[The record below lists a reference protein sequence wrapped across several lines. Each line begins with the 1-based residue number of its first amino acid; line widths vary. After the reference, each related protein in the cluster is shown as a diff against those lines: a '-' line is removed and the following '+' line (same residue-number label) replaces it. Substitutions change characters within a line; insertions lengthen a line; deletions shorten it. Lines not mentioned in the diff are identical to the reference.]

1 MFAVNVLINSEAK
14 GYLNNFGNFE
24 TEVGGTEIFESLR
37 KIEDH
42 FRVLCATHPSANI
55 EFLIY
60 NVGPIEWY
68 LVARPALRFARA
80 EEARGAS
87 LIYASL
93 IGKTSEIECVSG
105 PTSLHSTL
113 TREIK

>member
-42 FRVLCATHPSANI
+42 FRVLCATCPLAKI
-55 EFLIY
+55 EFLVY
-60 NVGPIEWY
+60 NVGPVEWY
-68 LVARPALRFARA
+68 LVARPGLRFARA
-80 EEARGAS
+80 EEARGAG
-87 LIYASL
+87 LMYASL
-93 IGKTSEIECVSG
+93 VGSTSAIENVSG
-105 PTSLHSTL
+105 PSSLHSTL
-113 TREIK
+113 TREVK